1 MLVLREKKGG
11 NGMNLFF
18 VFLGIAAWQDLRT
31 RRISLD
37 VLAGGAAAGIITCV
51 WKARFPGEIIL
62 AMIPGIG
69 LLTVSILTGG
79 LLGEGDGLFLIVSGL
94 FLEWQECVLLLIA
107 GQIFCGIFGL
117 AMMVGSQIGTGGG
130 SVRKQRLPFLPF
142 LLPAALWLILIR
154 VV

>member
-18 VFLGIAAWQDLRT
+18 VFLGIAAWQDLRM

-37 VLAGGAAAGIITCV
+37 VLAGGAVAGIITCV

-69 LLTVSILTGG
+69 LLTVSILTGPNVKDPLQAG
-79 LLGEGDGLFLIVSGL
+79 LRRTLDLLSLISSYHKYMNLG
-94 FLEWQECVLLLIA
+94 
-107 GQIFCGIFGL
+107 
-117 AMMVGSQIGTGGG
+117 
-130 SVRKQRLPFLPF
+130 KKN
-142 LLPAALWLILIR
+142 
-154 VV
+154 